1 MKINLTN
8 RKPRKI
14 FTITLLLEFRSKC
27 DWYQYGEKS
36 TKHFLN
42 LRKQKAVNGAI
53 KKIIQNDIEITAN

>member
-42 LRKQKAVNGAI
+42 LEKQKAVTDTV
-53 KKIIQNDIEITAN
+53 KK